1 MQPHEEFL
9 GSKRMPNRSVFD
21 TVKALF
27 QGQYQDCFSAV
38 LGIVT
43 GLLFLPID
51 AAF

>member
-27 QGQYQDCFSAV
+27 QGQDQDCFIVV
-38 LGIVT
+38 LGLLT
-43 GLLFLPID
+43 GLLLLPID
-51 AAF
+51 VAF

>member
-1 MQPHEEFL
+1 
-9 GSKRMPNRSVFD
+9 MPNRYVFD
-21 TVKALF
+21 IVKALF
-27 QGQYQDCFSAV
+27 QGQYQDYFSVV